1 MEKAFISAS
10 STRGTVGL
18 TVISPLQLPIKR
30 QMVASAKEVY
40 ALLDESKFHSM
51 GVSLFADF
59 KDLSGIITSKSID
72 DPELLQRLEEQN
84 VQVICTEDPEK

>member
-1 MEKAFISAS
+1 
-10 STRGTVGL
+10 
-18 TVISPLQLPIKR
+18 
-30 QMVASAKEVY
+30 
-40 ALLDESKFHSM
+40 M

-72 DPELLQRLEEQN
+72 DPELLQRLEEEN